1 MSFISLRR
9 EITYVCKTNLL
20 VTYCIKIAEQAQVIS
35 FQQNDDILNIRCA
48 KKKTNRR
55 IEHGT
60 TQVEK
65 NNYFLEQG
73 SS

>member
-9 EITYVCKTNLL
+9 EITYVCKTN
-20 VTYCIKIAEQAQVIS
+20 CWSIAEQAQVIS
-35 FQQNDDILNIRCA
+35 FQQNDDILNIRYA
-48 KKKTNRR
+48 RKKTIRR

-60 TQVEK
+60 AQAEK
-65 NNYFLEQG
+65 SNNFFEQG